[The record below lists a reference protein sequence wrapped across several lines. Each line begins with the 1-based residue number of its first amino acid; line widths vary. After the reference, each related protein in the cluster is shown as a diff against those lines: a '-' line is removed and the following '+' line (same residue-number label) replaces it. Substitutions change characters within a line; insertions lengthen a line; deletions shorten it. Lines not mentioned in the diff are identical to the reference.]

1 MLFQSAAILLA
12 LSASFVAAAPSP
24 VEVEV
29 LAPSPVGAPLAKRT
43 THVGTGTVYL
53 QGGNAGSCGE
63 TNPDSAIIAA
73 IGNFWMDDESPGPY
87 CGRLIQITNTGSND
101 GVGGDGNVVTV
112 QVEDTCP
119 SCGEGDID
127 LSVGAW
133 DKLTNSAAF
142 GTFEI
147 SWHFCNVDGQ
157 C

>member
-1 MLFQSAAILLA
+1 
-12 LSASFVAAAPSP
+12 
-24 VEVEV
+24 
-29 LAPSPVGAPLAKRT
+29 
-43 THVGTGTVYL
+43 
-53 QGGNAGSCGE
+53 
-63 TNPDSAIIAA
+63 
-73 IGNFWMDDESPGPY
+73 MDDESPGPY

-147 SWHFCNVDGQ
+147 SWYDSSFELILVVRILLTDTFLPRHFCNVDGQ